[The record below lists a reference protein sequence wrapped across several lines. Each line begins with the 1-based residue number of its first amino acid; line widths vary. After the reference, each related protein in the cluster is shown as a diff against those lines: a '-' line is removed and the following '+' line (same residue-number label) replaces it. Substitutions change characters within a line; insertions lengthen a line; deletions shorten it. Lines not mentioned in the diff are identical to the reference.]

1 MHTVTSVTRPELGSA
16 TRDNAR
22 LDTCSGLAASVSVST
37 VAISQEDELFS
48 RDELFLYH

>member
-1 MHTVTSVTRPELGSA
+1 MLTVTSVTRPELGSA

-22 LDTCSGLAASVSVST
+22 LDICSELAAFASVST

-48 RDELFLYH
+48 SDKLFL